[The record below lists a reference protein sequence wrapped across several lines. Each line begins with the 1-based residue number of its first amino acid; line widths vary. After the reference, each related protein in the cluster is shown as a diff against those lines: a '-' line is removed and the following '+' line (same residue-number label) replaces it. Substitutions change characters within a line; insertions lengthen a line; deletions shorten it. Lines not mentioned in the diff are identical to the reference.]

1 MEKSQLISKLSKYK
15 KDLKE
20 KMNTKK
26 KSRKYLISK
35 TLKVSMNRF
44 NKIWNKKEELPTIIY
59 DFLKNLRKK
68 INRALTFTKEASIP
82 KTNNL
87 IELFYKVT
95 FPGKIKRI

>member
-44 NKIWNKKEELPTIIY
+44 NKIWNKKRRI
-59 DFLKNLRKK
+59 
-68 INRALTFTKEASIP
+68 
-82 KTNNL
+82 TNNHL
-87 IELFYKVT
+87 
-95 FPGKIKRI
+95 